1 MKRTV
6 RAIFTAYLGWLD
18 GSPTNLH
25 SLPPKERVEKTVVLA
40 GGTDAVLWAAEE
52 GVGKGSING
61 IWRYM
66 VLLVIG
72 VNSKDARR
80 QKNVVLTKL
89 AAYKTSINERYYYWA
104 CAHELETVIREGFVR
119 VQG

>member
-1 MKRTV
+1 M
-6 RAIFTAYLGWLD
+6 
-18 GSPTNLH
+18 
-25 SLPPKERVEKTVVLA
+25 LA

-52 GVGKGSING
+52 GVGKGNING

-80 QKNVVLTKL
+80 QKAVVLTKL
-89 AAYKTSINERYYYWA
+89 AAYKTNANERHYYLAYT
-104 CAHELETVIREGFVR
+104 HELENCH
-119 VQG
+119 

>member
-1 MKRTV
+1 M
-6 RAIFTAYLGWLD
+6 GWLD

-25 SLPPKERVEKTVVLA
+25 PLPPKERAEKTVVLT

-52 GVGKGSING
+52 GVGKGNING

-80 QKNVVLTKL
+80 QKAVVLTKL
-89 AAYKTSINERYYYWA
+89 AAYKTSANERHYYLV
-104 CAHELETVIREGFVR
+104 CAHELEIVIREGFVR
-119 VQG
+119 VQD